1 MSENTTPPNP
11 RIRINPEYASM
22 VPKQSPEEYE
32 SLKRSIKEENGL
44 YVPIIVNQNGV
55 ILDGHHRYKA
65 CQELGIEPE
74 TVVKEFNNELD
85 EQLFVVDCNL
95 VRRQLNSFQRIEL
108 ALKSKPILEAIAKR
122 NESIGG
128 KGGRNLT
135 PLGRVDEKIGERAGV
150 SRDTVRKVEKI
161 LENKRISDE
170 VKEDLRLGK
179 VSINEAYKM
188 VEQDQEGLSLFQKY
202 QKAAD
207 ELNKSAADID
217 NQPGLINDEKKRL
230 KIVEKGLEHIQAYA
244 TFCFWIEHR
253 ANKSSNI
260 ESVASKT
267 LKEIERLGIEYGIQ
281 MLPRQ
286 TIENI
291 LHHAVIENRIDV
303 DTIRNSRVIQDQ
315 LELLRR

>member
-1 MSENTTPPNP
+1 M
-11 RIRINPEYASM
+11 R
-22 VPKQSPEEYE
+22 
-32 SLKRSIKEENGL
+32 
-44 YVPIIVNQNGV
+44 
-55 ILDGHHRYKA
+55 
-65 CQELGIEPE
+65 
-74 TVVKEFNNELD
+74 
-85 EQLFVVDCNL
+85 
-95 VRRQLNSFQRIEL
+95 
-108 ALKSKPILEAIAKR
+108 SKPILEAIAKR

-150 SRDTVRKVEKI
+150 SRDTVRKVVKI

-179 VSINEAYKM
+179 VSINEALKM
-188 VEQDQEGLSLFQKY
+188 VEHDQEGLSLFQKC
-202 QKAAD
+202 QKTAD

-230 KIVEKGLEHIQAYA
+230 KIVEKGLEHIKAYA
-244 TFCFWIEHR
+244 TFCFWTSYR
-253 ANKSSNI
+253 ANKNSNI